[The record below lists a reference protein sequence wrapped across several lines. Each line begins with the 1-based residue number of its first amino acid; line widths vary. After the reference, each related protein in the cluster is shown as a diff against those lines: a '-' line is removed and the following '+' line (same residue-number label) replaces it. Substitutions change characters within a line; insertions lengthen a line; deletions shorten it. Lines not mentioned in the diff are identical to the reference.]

1 MNFTSHNV
9 QIIPFCKKHKYNKDK
24 LIFEVLS
31 SIEENEDEG
40 FIRMNKEIVVYLKSN
55 KKVCFDDLIKKIY
68 TFRNLMMILL
78 KRNVI
83 VKKQTL
89 KINDKEYE
97 LFDCDNHEIKVE
109 NENLRSQLIFRK
121 VKYEDI
127 GDFNH
132 VLEKF
137 NFI

>member
-1 MNFTSHNV
+1 M
-9 QIIPFCKKHKYNKDK
+9 
-24 LIFEVLS
+24 
-31 SIEENEDEG
+31 
-40 FIRMNKEIVVYLKSN
+40 
-55 KKVCFDDLIKKIY
+55 KKIY
-68 TFRNLMMILL
+68 IFRNLMMILL
-78 KRNVI
+78 KKNVI

-97 LFDCDNHEIKVE
+97 LFDCDNHEIK

-127 GDFNH
+127 EDFNH

-137 NFI
+137 NLYKTSVIK